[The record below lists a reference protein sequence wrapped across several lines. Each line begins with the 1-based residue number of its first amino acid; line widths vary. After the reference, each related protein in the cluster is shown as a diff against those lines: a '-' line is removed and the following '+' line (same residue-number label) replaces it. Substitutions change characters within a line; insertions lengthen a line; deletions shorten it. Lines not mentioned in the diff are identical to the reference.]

1 MTACDACVRRSWL
14 LGALAPN
21 LERIRH
27 ERTGAAE
34 RTQAAPRARAR
45 LRDVLALADEE
56 LIVAVGGASQ
66 SELRDAWRRL
76 DVAARRA
83 EATHS
88 GLESICPHVDAYPPA
103 LRTGPGAPH
112 ALWTAGRVDLLGT
125 RPAVAI
131 VGARRASPDGM
142 EVARTLGRGLAAA
155 GVTVVSGMALG
166 VDAAAHDGALAAGG
180 HTVAV
185 LASGADVAYP
195 ATKRGLHRRLVESQ
209 VVVSEMPAG
218 TRPFRWAFPARNR
231 IIAGLC
237 DVTVVVEAAERSG
250 SLITS
255 DFAAEL
261 GREVAAVPGSV
272 INPRARGTNAL
283 LRDGAT
289 LVRDARDILDL
300 LFDAGCTAAAEPADP
315 AAGLEPRLRALLDA
329 VASGR
334 DTLAVLSRAPE
345 PHPEALV
352 GLAELELLG
361 FLRRD
366 AGGRYG
372 RVLR

>member
-1 MTACDACVRRSWL
+1 V
-14 LGALAPN
+14 
-21 LERIRH
+21 
-27 ERTGAAE
+27 
-34 RTQAAPRARAR
+34 R
-45 LRDVLALADEE
+45 LRDVLALTDAQ
-56 LIVAVGGASQ
+56 LIAAVGGAREAQ
-66 SELRDAWRRL
+66 LRDAWRSL
-76 DVAARRA
+76 DVEVQRAQAAR
-83 EATHS
+83 S
-88 GLESICPHVDAYPPA
+88 GLESMCPHVDAYPPA
-103 LRTGPGAPH
+103 LRTGPGAPR
-112 ALWTAGRVDLLGT
+112 ALFTAGRAELLGT

-142 EVARTLGRGLAAA
+142 EIARSLGRGLAAA
-155 GVTVVSGMALG
+155 GVTVVSGMAMG
-166 VDAAAHDGALAAGG
+166 VDAAAHDGALTAGG

-185 LASGADVAYP
+185 LACGADVAYP

-209 VVVSEMPAG
+209 VVVSEMPAR
-218 TRPFRWAFPARNR
+218 TRPFRWAFPARNW

-237 DVTVVVEAAERSG
+237 DVTVVVEAADRSG

-289 LVRDARDILDL
+289 LVRDARDVLDL
-300 LFDAGCTAAAEPADP
+300 LFDAGCTASAKPADP

-329 VASGR
+329 VASGH
-334 DTLAVLSRAPE
+334 DTLAALGRAPE
-345 PHPEALV
+345 PHADALV

-372 RVLR
+372 RLLR